1 MQVDAAARQAAE
13 GARAREVGDGIVAA
27 GEVTP
32 CRALPGVEAAVAL
45 QRARVARGV
54 PAARSGASVR
64 FVPCTNGTRG
74 LGCWAVVGRH
84 SGVTGRHSKPACTPG
99 GAPVCVRRCRSKLF
113 DRGEV
118 YWQPGKV
125 HTCTTGIVS
134 YRTRVPRNP
143 RRGVMAV
150 VSRGAAGALRCFV
163 LSLAKRHDWLRV
175 AAA

>member
-1 MQVDAAARQAAE
+1 MQVDAAARRAAE

-74 LGCWAVVGRH
+74 LGCWVVVGRQ
-84 SGVTGRHSKPACTPG
+84 TG
-99 GAPVCVRRCRSKLF
+99 
-113 DRGEV
+113 
-118 YWQPGKV
+118 
-125 HTCTTGIVS
+125 
-134 YRTRVPRNP
+134 
-143 RRGVMAV
+143 
-150 VSRGAAGALRCFV
+150 
-163 LSLAKRHDWLRV
+163 
-175 AAA
+175 

>member
-1 MQVDAAARQAAE
+1 MQVDAAARRAAE
-13 GARAREVGDGIVAA
+13 GARARKVGDGIVAA

-74 LGCWAVVGRH
+74 LGCWAVVGRQ
-84 SGVTGRHSKPACTPG
+84 TWDTFN
-99 GAPVCVRRCRSKLF
+99 APVCVRRCRSKLF

-134 YRTRVPRNP
+134 YRTSYPRYP
-143 RRGVMAV
+143 ETLGVE
-150 VSRGAAGALRCFV
+150 
-163 LSLAKRHDWLRV
+163 
-175 AAA
+175 